1 MFQYYGNLGFNLLQ
15 NRCLVWYSISMSFSL
30 SAIEITTWAQKII
43 GMVLEVRCRLHCQ
56 RKGFYNGGLH
66 FHLLFHS
73 LLSSML
79 SYFLK
84 LLLFHPPVPSSFF
97 RYFAHSW
104 LPTKGDAMILCG

>member
-1 MFQYYGNLGFNLLQ
+1 
-15 NRCLVWYSISMSFSL
+15 
-30 SAIEITTWAQKII
+30 
-43 GMVLEVRCRLHCQ
+43 
-56 RKGFYNGGLH
+56 LH